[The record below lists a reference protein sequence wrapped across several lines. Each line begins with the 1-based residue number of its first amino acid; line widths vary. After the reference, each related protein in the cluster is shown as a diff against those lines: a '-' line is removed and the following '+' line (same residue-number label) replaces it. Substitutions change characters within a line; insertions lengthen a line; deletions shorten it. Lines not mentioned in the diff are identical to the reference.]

1 MKITI
6 VMAQTLDGK
15 IGKDS
20 SHIADWTP
28 TEDKKAFAAETK
40 KLGVIIMGSTTF
52 DTIKRPLPGRLNLIL
67 TSRPEAYKEY
77 EQPGLLEFF
86 KGTPAE
92 VVKFLESRGHQ
103 TAALGGGAK
112 TNAAFLKA
120 GLVDEILLTIVPIIF
135 GQGISISEGQ
145 ELDSKFELVEEKK
158 LTNDLIQLRYKALK

>member
-6 VMAQTLDGK
+6 IMAQTLDGK

-28 TEDKKAFAAETK
+28 TEDKKSFATETK

-92 VVKFLESRGHQ
+92 VVELLESRGHQ

-145 ELDSKFELVEEKK
+145 EIDAKLELIEETK
-158 LTNDLIQLRYKALK
+158 LTDNLIQLRYKVLK